1 MADASIDKREL
12 SSLYCI
18 WAEMDG
24 PFDQRIIPDPIQ
36 PKKGVTKR
44 YKGIW
49 QKNGTWPG
57 LNAVDRLDDVFAFQH
72 QGQVMKKWL
81 SSQGFPTNGWK
92 YGIWEK
98 NITSFIE
105 ASKNSAKVTYF
116 MDDVWDLFTPQQK
129 GLFGKQKKDSWNP
142 ADVYISSLSSGE
154 ESSALRKLKKL
165 ANDTDELTPA
175 IFVALVNEYLRGLYH
190 AGKVIGISLK
200 AAKYPNIPHVK
211 TRNIAYDSD
220 FEPPNFGEATLTK
233 PIHQYMAVG
242 SEKKNMDFRGNSLKF
257 EVNISMSGC
266 DPLEYYWE
274 SKSPG
279 LTGAP
284 TTEMKDVVGTHDP
297 LKNQLANAR
306 TGGIPKPILKKL
318 IKQYSGLPKWDYA
331 VPNTVVKSNSSRET
345 LSKHWAK
352 FITNLK
358 RDGGNLVKLDDFEI
372 YEKDGSKIQP
382 TAQSKSYSNNELYQ
396 YWVTTVL
403 EIDAMSEKEV
413 LNTYGWKKGKKF
425 RDNMRGKFRNLN
437 TIRSMITARNNKKL
451 GEYLVRAYYAA
462 SKMRFDVEELQAPF
476 VKIQ

>member
-24 PFDQRIIPDPIQ
+24 PFDQRIIPDPLQ

-49 QKNGTWPG
+49 QKDGTWPG
-57 LNAVDRLDDVFAFQH
+57 LNAVDKLDDVFAFQH
-72 QGQVMKKWL
+72 QGQVVKKWL
-81 SSQGFPTNGWK
+81 RSQGFPTNGWK

-98 NITSFIE
+98 NITSFIA
-105 ASKNSAKVTYF
+105 ASNNSAKVTYF
-116 MDDVWDLFTPQQK
+116 MDDVWDLFTPPQK

-142 ADVYISSLSSGE
+142 ADVYISSLSGGE
-154 ESSALRKLKKL
+154 ESRALKEIKNL
-165 ANDTDELTPA
+165 ANDTEELTPA

-200 AAKYPNIPHVK
+200 AAKYPNIPHVEK
-211 TRNIAYDSD
+211 RNIAYDSD

-233 PIHQYMAVG
+233 PIHQWMAVG
-242 SEKKNMDFRGNSLKF
+242 SEKKNMDFKGNSLKF

-266 DPLEYYWE
+266 KPLEYSWE

-279 LTGAP
+279 VTGAP

-306 TGGIPKPILKKL
+306 TGGIPKPVLIKL
-318 IKQYSGLPKWDYA
+318 IKEYSGLPKWDHK
-331 VPNTVVKSNSSRET
+331 VPKQVVATANRRTAFGNYWS
-345 LSKHWAK
+345 K
-352 FITNLK
+352 FITDLK
-358 RDGGNLVKLDDFEI
+358 REGGSLVDLNDFDI
-372 YEKDGSKIQP
+372 YEKDGSKIQL
-382 TAQSKSYSNNELYQ
+382 TAQSTSLKNSELYD
-396 YWVTTVL
+396 YWVNTVL
-403 EIDAMSEKEV
+403 AIDAMTEKEV
-413 LNTYGWKKGKKF
+413 LNIFGWKKGKSF
-425 RDNMRGKFRNLN
+425 RANMRGKFRNLN
-437 TIRSMITARNNKKL
+437 VIKSMIDARSNGKL

-476 VKIQ
+476 VKVQ

>member
-24 PFDQRIIPDPIQ
+24 PFGQRIIPDPIQ
-36 PKKGVTKR
+36 PKSGITKR
-44 YKGIW
+44 YRGIW
-49 QKNGTWPG
+49 QSNGTWPG
-57 LNAVDRLDDVFAFQH
+57 LNAVDRIDDVFAFQY

-81 SSQGFPTNGWK
+81 KEQGFPTNGWK

-98 NITSFIE
+98 NITPFIA
-105 ASKNSAKVTYF
+105 ASNNSAKVTYF
-116 MDDVWDLFTPQQK
+116 MDDVWELFTPQQK

-154 ESSALRKLKKL
+154 ESSALKEIKKL
-165 ANDTDELTPA
+165 ANDTDELKPA

-190 AGKVIGISLK
+190 AGKVIGVSLK
-200 AAKYPNIPHVK
+200 AARYPNIPHVEK
-211 TRNIAYDSD
+211 RNIVYDDD

-242 SEKKNMDFRGNSLKF
+242 SEKKNMDFKGNSLKF
-257 EVNISMSGC
+257 EVDISMSGC
-266 DPLEYYWE
+266 KPLEYYWE

-306 TGGIPKPILKKL
+306 TGGIPKPVLIEL
-318 IKQYSGLPKWDYA
+318 IKEYSGLSKWDHK
-331 VPNTVVKSNSSRET
+331 VPKQVVSSANRRT
-345 LSKHWAK
+345 AFANYWSK
-352 FITNLK
+352 FITDLK
-358 RDGGNLVKLDDFEI
+358 REGGKLVKLDDFEI
-372 YEKDGSKIQP
+372 YEKDRQKIQQ
-382 TAQSKSYSNNELYQ
+382 TAQSKSLSNSALYA
-396 YWVTTVL
+396 YWVNTVL
-403 EIDAMSEKEV
+403 EIDSMTESQV
-413 LNTYGWKKGKKF
+413 LNTYGWKKGKSF
-425 RDNMRGKFRNLN
+425 RANMRGKFRNLN
-437 TIRSMITARNNKKL
+437 TIKSMIDAKGNGKL

>member
-49 QKNGTWPG
+49 SKDGTWPG
-57 LNAVDRLDDVFAFQH
+57 LNAVDRIDDVFAFQY
-72 QGQVMKKWL
+72 QGQTMKKWL
-81 SSQGFPTNGWK
+81 KAQGFPTNGWK

-98 NITSFIE
+98 NITSFI
-105 ASKNSAKVTYF
+105 AATNNTAKVTYF
-116 MDDVWDLFTPQQK
+116 MDDVWEIFTTQQK

-154 ESSALRKLKKL
+154 ESSALKEIKKL
-165 ANDTDELTPA
+165 ANDTDELKPA
-175 IFVALVNEYLRGLYH
+175 IFVALINEYLRGLYH

-200 AAKYPNIPHVK
+200 AAKYPNIPHVEK
-211 TRNIAYDSD
+211 RNIAYDSD

-257 EVNISMSGC
+257 EVDISMSGC
-266 DPLEYYWE
+266 KPLEYYWE

-306 TGGIPKPILKKL
+306 TGGIPKPVLEKL
-318 IKQYSGLPKWDYA
+318 IKEYSGQKYDYKVPKQ
-331 VPNTVVKSNSSRET
+331 VVSTATRRAAFAT
-345 LSKHWAK
+345 HWAK
-352 FITNLK
+352 FITDLK
-358 RDGGNLVKLDDFEI
+358 RDGGKLVKLDDFEI
-372 YEKDGSKIQP
+372 YEKDGQKVQP
-382 TAQSKSYSNNELYQ
+382 TAQSKSLSNSALYE
-396 YWVTTVL
+396 YWVNTVL
-403 EIDAMSEKEV
+403 EIDAMTEKQV
-413 LNTYGWKKGKKF
+413 TNTYGWKKGKSF
-425 RDNMRGKFRNLN
+425 RANMRGKFRNLN
-437 TIRSMITARNNKKL
+437 TIKSMIDAKGNGKL

-462 SKMRFDVEELQAPF
+462 SKMRFDIEELQAPF